1 MTLLLRPV
9 MKTKCSI
16 PASRAS
22 STTIWMMGRSTMVSI
37 SLGIAFV
44 AGRKRVPRPAT
55 GKTAFLMRRCILKY
69 SLLSLY
75 LCRSLRRD
83 AFLRQFGF
91 NREDSADSWRKL
103 LEESGYGCF
112 GDGGCW
118 LYRQPYGL
126 CARRCGRGSRGSR
139 QSVDRLLVG
148 DIACGA
154 PRRRR
159 HRR

>member
-9 MKTKCSI
+9 MKTKCSM

-22 STTIWMMGRSTMVSI
+22 STTIWMTGRSTMVSI
-37 SLGIAFV
+37 SFGTAFV

-55 GKTAFLMRRCILKY
+55 GKTAFLIRRCIVKH
-69 SLLSLY
+69 SWLSRY
-75 LCRSLRRD
+75 LRRSLRRD

-103 LEESGYGCF
+103 LEESEYGCF
-112 GDGGCW
+112 GDGGRW

-126 CARRCGRGSRGSR
+126 CARRCRGGSRRSR
-139 QSVDRLLVG
+139 QPADR
-148 DIACGA
+148 
-154 PRRRR
+154 PRGRDL
-159 HRR
+159 